1 MHMSAYI
8 FIWTDMHTYICTAK
22 IWTDYRKRGSL
33 AISLHH
39 LKLTVSEMC
48 HKYVFFC
55 SSSSKMWPDHALC
68 SHISLCHLH
77 PYFVCQQPFPSKKKK
92 KKKSYIPFEYS
103 VHVCHVSLERYVN
116 VGSSIVLV
124 LYSCT
129 EQMITYLMNVLQHNL
144 VYGWLGT
151 KGKSSQWNEVW
162 CSTTD
167 LNNQKVSFLSVRRED
182 FNLCSFKTVV
192 SLWPVHKDST
202 AGKWEK

>member
-92 KKKSYIPFEYS
+92 KKKLHSIWVFSTCLPCFLGEVRKCWIKYCF
-103 VHVCHVSLERYVN
+103 SLVFMHRTNDHLLDE
-116 VGSSIVLV
+116 
-124 LYSCT
+124 C
-129 EQMITYLMNVLQHNL
+129 
-144 VYGWLGT
+144 
-151 KGKSSQWNEVW
+151 
-162 CSTTD
+162 
-167 LNNQKVSFLSVRRED
+167 
-182 FNLCSFKTVV
+182 
-192 SLWPVHKDST
+192 P
-202 AGKWEK
+202 AA